1 MPKVTILPPE
11 VISKI
16 AAGEVVERPAS
27 VIKEMLENSLDA
39 GATSIEIN
47 CEDAGKKLIHIR
59 DNGSGIER
67 ADLEKL
73 FNRHATSKIK
83 NADDL
88 FNIHSLGFRGEALYS
103 IGAVADVVLK
113 SKTAQQK
120 EGWEIHLRGSQRIGI
135 KPCSFNQT
143 GTDIEVKELFFNT
156 PARRK
161 FLKTNT
167 TEVQQILSTIIP
179 YTLLYPAVRF
189 VVNHQSK
196 SLLDLSAAK
205 TLKSR
210 VAEVLSLDEKNLLET
225 DQDLSQQNVKLH
237 LILGDI
243 NIKRPRRDL
252 QFIFVN
258 DRPVQ
263 NKNIS
268 FHLNQIYRLIMPDEL
283 YPFFVVQISVP
294 ATDIDVNIHPTKR
307 EVKLQHE
314 SELCG
319 ILRAV
324 TEQTIM
330 SGGQIK
336 KAGMPGVKIT
346 NLTTQALS
354 QTGRRE
360 VLSDKVTPD
369 DNSFQKESSS
379 YGTRHDYAMPK
390 SPELNQVQEFFVPFN
405 QAFVRQEDTLQSKLE
420 KARTIGAFQQKY
432 LLFESGSSLLV
443 IDQHAAAERINYEM
457 FIRQMDR
464 RQIEVQHLLTPV
476 LLKLNARELLIWE
489 EAKEKLDEIGL
500 SSHQFDR
507 ETIAIQTH
515 PLLIKNVEKAVR
527 DLLAGDNVAQC
538 DHDTIARRA
547 CRASVMAGDKLNQ
560 PQAEYQREQL
570 LQCLDPFTCP
580 HGRPTVIELTG
591 SFLDKQFLRT

>member
-1 MPKVTILPPE
+1 MSKVNILSPE
-11 VISKI
+11 IISKI

-39 GATSIEIN
+39 GATSIEISI
-47 CEDAGKKLIHIR
+47 EDAGKKLIHIR

-67 ADLEKL
+67 EDLEKL

-113 SKTAQQK
+113 SKTANHK
-120 EGWEIHLRGSQRIGI
+120 EGWEIHLRGGKRIGI

-167 TEVQQILSTIIP
+167 TETQQILSTIIP
-179 YTLLYPAVRF
+179 YTLLYPNIRF
-189 VVNHQSK
+189 VVHHQGK
-196 SLLDLSAAK
+196 TLLDLSAAK
-205 TLKSR
+205 TFKSR
-210 VAEVLSLDEKNLLET
+210 VAEVLALEEKYLLET
-225 DQDLSQQNVKLH
+225 KQDLSQQNVKLH

-268 FHLNQIYRLIMPDEL
+268 FHLNQIYRLIMPNEL
-283 YPFFVVQISVP
+283 YPFFIVQITVP
-294 ATDIDVNIHPTKR
+294 ADEIDVNIHPTKR
-307 EVKLQHE
+307 EIKLQHE
-314 SELCG
+314 HELCS

-336 KAGMPGVKIT
+336 KAEMPGVKIT
-346 NLTTQALS
+346 NVTAQALS
-354 QTGRRE
+354 QTSRRE
-360 VLSDKVTPD
+360 ASSDNLTHD
-369 DNSFQKESSS
+369 SHSFQKGGSS

-405 QAFVRQEDTLQSKLE
+405 QPFPQKEGDIQSKLE
-420 KARTIGAFQQKY
+420 KARYIGAFQQKY

-443 IDQHAAAERINYEM
+443 VDQHAAAERINYEM

-464 RQIEVQHLLTPV
+464 GQIEVQHLLTPV
-476 LLKLNARELLIWE
+476 LLKLNAQELLVWE
-489 EAKEKLDEIGL
+489 EAKEKLNEIGL

-507 ETIAIQTH
+507 ETIAIETH

-527 DLLAGDNVAQC
+527 DLLAGDHVAKC

-560 PQAEYQREQL
+560 QQAEYQREQL

-580 HGRPTVIELTG
+580 HGRPIVIEVTS